1 MEGKLADK
9 IIEEKDREL
18 DNLIEKLNQLSPAEA
33 KEILNK
39 LNLEPKEIST
49 KGLFPTTELSP
60 AEAREIST
68 TGKDRD

>member
-18 DNLIEKLNQLSPAEA
+18 DNLIEKLNQLSPSEA

-49 KGLFPTTELSP
+49 NGFPTTELTPS
-60 AEAREIST
+60 EAKEIST
-68 TGKDRD
+68 TGEDRD